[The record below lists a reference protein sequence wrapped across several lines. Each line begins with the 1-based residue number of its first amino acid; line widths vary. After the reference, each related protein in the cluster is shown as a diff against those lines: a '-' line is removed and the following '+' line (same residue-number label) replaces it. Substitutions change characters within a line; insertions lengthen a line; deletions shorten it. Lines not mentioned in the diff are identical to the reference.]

1 MFFYYKKMRNNYAV
15 IAAGGL
21 GTRLKDYKNNNHT
34 KVLID
39 IGGISMISLQVKQLK
54 SWGFINFIII
64 TNSEYNDMIKTDIQS
79 NFDEIHV
86 EFVIQASP
94 LGIADAL
101 SHASKKIPNES
112 LITFVL
118 GDNFFGENPLK
129 GFDWENFEGANLFVK
144 EVENPE
150 EFGVLELHEN
160 NVINLHEKPKE
171 YISSLAVVGLYVYEY
186 SCFEYIK
193 LLKPS
198 NRGELEITDLNKI
211 YMNNKQL
218 SFRVIE
224 SWWID
229 AGTEKRIEELKNLI

>member
-1 MFFYYKKMRNNYAV
+1 MIKNYAV

-21 GTRLKDYKNNNHT
+21 GTRLKDYKNNDHT

-39 IGGISMISLQVKQLK
+39 IDGISMISLQVKQLK
-54 SWGFINFIII
+54 SWGFTNFIII
-64 TNSEYNDMIKTDIQS
+64 TNSEFNDMILTDVQS
-79 NFDEIHV
+79 NFDDIHV
-86 EFVIQASP
+86 EFVIQESP
-94 LGIADAL
+94 NGIADAL
-101 SHASKKIPNES
+101 SYAGKKIPPNS
-112 LITFVL
+112 LVTFAL

-129 GFDWENFEGANLFVK
+129 GLDLENFKGANLFVK

-150 EFGVLELHEN
+150 EFGVIELHEN
-160 NVINLHEKPKE
+160 NIINLHEKPKE
-171 YISSLAVVGLYVYEY
+171 YISPLAIVGLYVYEY

-198 NRGELEITDLNKI
+198 NRGELEITELNKI

-218 SFRVIE
+218 NFHNIK
-224 SWWID
+224 SWWVD